1 MTSRGRG
8 AWRASLALAS
18 LAAFASTLAA
28 CERLAMNL
36 SGGTG
41 PEVGLLRGK
50 MPIEARAVTHVVR
63 LTDGIAATTG
73 DPWRTDLTAVLA
85 SSESFVTWDLGAE
98 TPVRCALVDADGD
111 DSYVLSVSSDGR
123 TFVPLWT
130 GGPDEDAGQQLRAGR
145 DLRGAGRYL
154 RLMALGGD
162 RRWSVSEVSAWR
174 DCPTKWP
181 PLAMQKG
188 TPDDESVQTK
198 LWAFAG
204 LAFVYALFYRKRA
217 PDWAKL
223 LGVVPAGVGI
233 ALVVQL
239 ADLWPLSSG
248 LGLRLLGVAG
258 AIVGAFVLGRFSQRL
273 GRERDAGPKAPAPP
287 SAPSSD

>member
-1 MTSRGRG
+1 MSSG
-8 AWRASLALAS
+8 ARDGWGAAPVLTAFV
-18 LAAFASTLAA
+18 LAAFASTLAS
-28 CERLAMNL
+28 CDRLATNL

-41 PEVGLLRGK
+41 AEPGLLRGK
-50 MPIEARAVTHVVR
+50 LPIETRAVTHVGR

-85 SSESFVTWDLGAE
+85 SGESFLTWDLGAE

-123 TFVPLWT
+123 TFAPLWT
-130 GGPDEDAGQQLRAGR
+130 AGPDEDAGQQLRAGR

-154 RLMALGGD
+154 RLTAVGGD

-174 DCPTKWP
+174 DCPTRWP
-181 PLAMQKG
+181 TLAMQRG

-239 ADLWPLSSG
+239 AELWPPSSG
-248 LGLRLLGVAG
+248 LGLRLLGVAA
-258 AIVGAFVLGRFSQRL
+258 AIVGAFVLGRFL
-273 GRERDAGPKAPAPP
+273 ARERDASPKAPAPP
-287 SAPSSD
+287 SD

>member
-1 MTSRGRG
+1 MTAGARG
-8 AWRASLALAS
+8 AWSAALVLAS
-18 LAAFASTLAA
+18 LAA
-28 CERLAMNL
+28 CDRLAMNL

-41 PEVGLLRGK
+41 AEAGLLRGK
-50 MPIEARAVTHVVR
+50 MPIETRAVTHLGR

-73 DPWRTDLTAVLA
+73 DPWRTDLTAVLSA
-85 SSESFVTWDLGAE
+85 GGSFVTWDLGAE

-111 DSYVLSVSSDGR
+111 DSYVLSLSSDGR
-123 TFVPLWT
+123 MFVPLWT

-154 RLMALGGD
+154 RLTAVGGD

-198 LWAFAG
+198 LWAFAA
-204 LAFVYALFYRKRA
+204 LACAYALFYRRRA

-239 ADLWPLSSG
+239 AELWPLPSG
-248 LGLRLLGVAG
+248 LGLRLVAVAG
-258 AIVGAFVLGRFSQRL
+258 ALAAAFVLGRFL
-273 GRERDAGPKAPAPP
+273 GRERDAAPKASAPP
-287 SAPSSD
+287 SD